1 MPEAVT
7 YARSGSFATITLDD
21 GKVNVLS
28 LSTLTALEQ
37 ALDQAA
43 ADQATV
49 LLCGREGRFSAGFD
63 LPVLQAGGSPALEML
78 LRGFRLAERL
88 LSFPTPVVIA
98 CTGHALAMGSFL
110 LLSADVRVGAAGPFK
125 IGANE
130 VAIGLPMPFAA
141 IEICRQRLVPAHFTR
156 AVITAE
162 LYNPEQAV
170 AAGFLDHV
178 VPPGELLAA
187 AHKAATTLSQLNMPA
202 HFETKR
208 RARAGTLQALRKAI
222 EADDAALRQFLGL

>member
-7 YARSGSFATITLDD
+7 YARSGSVGTITLDD

-28 LSTLTALEQ
+28 IPVLTAIDQ
-37 ALDQAA
+37 ALDQAV

-49 LLCGREGRFSAGFD
+49 LLCGREQRFSAGFD
-63 LPVLQAGGSPALEML
+63 LGVLQRGGPAALEML
-78 LRGFRLAERL
+78 MRGFRLAERL

-110 LLSADVRVGAAGPFK
+110 LLSADVRLGAAGPFK

-130 VAIGLPMPFAA
+130 VAIGLPMPYAA
-141 IEICRQRLVPAHFTR
+141 VEICRQRLVPAHFTR
-156 AVITAE
+156 AVILAE
-162 LYNPEQAV
+162 LYAPEQAV

-178 VPPGELLAA
+178 VPPGELLQAAQKAA
-187 AHKAATTLSQLNMPA
+187 ATLSQLNMPA
-202 HFETKR
+202 HVETKQR
-208 RARAGTLQALRKAI
+208 VRGSMLAALRKAI
-222 EADDAALRQFLGL
+222 EADDAALRQFLGA